1 MGVASFGQ
9 MVMTKESPIS
19 YGMRKIL
26 FFSPLSW
33 LRHMGFLSKKF
44 LIVLVVQGVNLF
56 KSAIVVI
63 AEGVFKTPSLFFYA
77 QNSGLTFLLEEK
89 LQKKSRT
96 CLLLGQR
103 LRCFAKIPAA
113 LFLLKK
119 LAENF
124 LTLITRLLPT
134 HCAMCGKR
142 MRNANYK
149 IQNLTLCR
157 FSVF

>member
-1 MGVASFGQ
+1 MITLWV
-9 MVMTKESPIS
+9 KIS
-19 YGMRKIL
+19 
-26 FFSPLSW
+26 
-33 LRHMGFLSKKF
+33 RH
-44 LIVLVVQGVNLF
+44 VLVAG
-56 KSAIVVI
+56 A
-63 AEGVFKTPSLFFYA
+63 KTSI
-77 QNSGLTFLLEEK
+77 
-89 LQKKSRT
+89 
-96 CLLLGQR
+96 
-103 LRCFAKIPAA
+103 FAKIPAA